1 VAPTLSKEN
10 FMEEEKVEQPS
21 QEVPEWK
28 KQEGEPLT
36 KPNIAELKTKAA
48 RDRMAKAR
56 AARVKKP
63 IPEVPIS
70 PAIKIEKV
78 LDEPIMF
85 FTESDID
92 PVTKKIK
99 NTYPTYFNRKQKEDL
114 EEEIRKMEKGLEN
127 KYYQADDI
135 GKVRETLSRA
145 KKSLETLQEHAPSME
160 KNKDRI
166 YNMTKE
172 LSEKIAPAM
181 FSRSDMMKGTA
192 DAHEEARRMSEP
204 TIELSPELVGTAL
217 ANGMKVH
224 GRMVTRDDAVRL
236 WQFGRRTLGE
246 LSDAEVLRRD

>member
-1 VAPTLSKEN
+1 
-10 FMEEEKVEQPS
+10 MEDVKVEQPS

-28 KQEGEPLT
+28 KSEGEPLA
-36 KPNIAELKTKAA
+36 KPNTAELKTKAA
-48 RDRMAKAR
+48 RERMAKAR
-56 AARVKKP
+56 AARGKNPKVTSPVRDYIPPVAPTVK
-63 IPEVPIS
+63 V
-70 PAIKIEKV
+70 EKAS
-78 LDEPIMF
+78 DEPIMF

-114 EEEIRKMEKGLEN
+114 EEEIRKMEKGLDN

-135 GKVRETLSRA
+135 GRVRETLSRA
-145 KKSLETLQEHAPSME
+145 KKSLETLQEQAPSME

-172 LSEKIAPAM
+172 LGEKIAPAM

-236 WQFGRRTLGE
+236 WQFGKRTLGE
-246 LSDAEVLRRD
+246 LSDAEILRRD